1 MNTGESK
8 VNVVAA
14 EPSSDRLT
22 ASGFSVLTEK
32 GKTVWPGYPFTMF
45 LISTET
51 GM

>member
-32 GKTVWPGYPFTMF
+32 GKQFGLDIHSPCF
-45 LISTET
+45 
-51 GM
+51 